1 MFITNNYYLQLSLMS
16 VSSNL
21 TRLFLNFALFEVGK
35 CVAGFLCRSQVIGLL
50 TQKVSQTLVKANLR
64 PKNFCLGLIRPKVSF
79 YKCLGHFLYW

>member
-21 TRLFLNFALFEVGK
+21 IRLFLNFALFEVCK
-35 CVAGFLCRSQVIGLL
+35 CAAGFLCRSQVIGLL

-64 PKNFCLGLIRPKVSF
+64 PKKFLFRPN
-79 YKCLGHFLYW
+79 